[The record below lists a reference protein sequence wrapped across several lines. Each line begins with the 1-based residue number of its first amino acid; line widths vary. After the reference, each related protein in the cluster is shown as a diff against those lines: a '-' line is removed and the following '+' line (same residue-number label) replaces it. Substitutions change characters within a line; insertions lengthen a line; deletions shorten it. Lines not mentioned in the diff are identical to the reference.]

1 MATCKTCGYNSGKKN
16 HSCALQLRRK
26 LRSELSEI
34 REFIASQ
41 DIDCFGAG
49 HNFEGQTWP
58 IRDEFID
65 SLTKKINSYK

>member
-1 MATCKTCGYNSGKKN
+1 MAKCKTCGYNSGKKN
-16 HSCALQLRRK
+16 HSCALQLKRK
-26 LRSELSEI
+26 LRNELSDM

-49 HNFEGQTWP
+49 NNIDGVTWP

-65 SLTKKINSYK
+65 MLTKKINSYK